1 MIMVKLTKKSTSG
14 TSHFGVKLVTT
25 PEMLTNL
32 LGENTYG
39 WNCGDDK
46 VNMGWD
52 CETKDGDVF
61 TIYDYKTYK
70 PLKMDDVVHW
80 NIGGFSKETTEKG
93 FIEITAML
101 SQKV

>member
-1 MIMVKLTKKSTSG
+1 LVATPEKLTS
-14 TSHFGVKLVTT
+14 
-25 PEMLTNL
+25 L

-52 CETKDGDVF
+52 CETEDGDVF
-61 TIYDYKTYK
+61 TIYDYKTYR
-70 PLKMDDVVHW
+70 PLKMDDIVHW
-80 NIGGFSKETTEKG
+80 NLGGFSKETTEKG
-93 FIEITAML
+93 LIEMTTML